1 MGITIPIT
9 SQSTTMKIL
18 FLIFHGF
25 SEHSGI
31 SKKMRYQIKGL
42 RELGHQVEVCTYDF
56 DEQGNRVRRI
66 NEEGIQNFGKGK
78 LAALKGRTDFDKVI
92 QYAIDNKMEFVY
104 VRSFHNA
111 NPFTIQLFRKLKDAG
126 IKIAMEIP
134 TYPYDQEYEGFPFL
148 TRMGLKIDQHYRHQL
163 AALTDGIVTFTDEE
177 TIFGQQTIR
186 ISNGVD
192 FDHIPL
198 RYPTKKETNNQE
210 IHLIGVAEVHY
221 WHGFDRL
228 IAGLGEYYKTGKP
241 IIKIHFHIVGGVADS
256 EMYNSIHA
264 PGFKELIDEYGIAEY
279 IHFHG
284 PMYGQ
289 ELDEL
294 FNMCDFA
301 IGSLGRHRSGIDK
314 IKTLKNREY
323 AARGIPF
330 IYSETDEDFDHMPYI
345 LKAPADESPID
356 IEYLL
361 KFYQE
366 QPCSPLEIRNSI
378 GFLSWKNQMQK
389 VLDSV

>member
-1 MGITIPIT
+1 MR
-9 SQSTTMKIL
+9 IL
-18 FLIFHGF
+18 YLSYHGF

-66 NEEGIQNFGKGK
+66 NDEIIQNFGKGK
-78 LAALKGRTDFDKVI
+78 LAALKGRTDFDKVT

-134 TYPYDQEYEGFPFL
+134 TYPYDQEYKGFPFL

-163 AALTDGIVTFTDEE
+163 AALTDGIVTFTDEK
-177 TIFGQQTIR
+177 TIFGQRTIR

-198 RYPTKKETNNQE
+198 RCPTSKEPINHE

-228 IAGLGEYYKTGKP
+228 ITGLGEYYKNGERIYKL
-241 IIKIHFHIVGGVADS
+241 HFHIVGDIGPS
-256 EMYNSIHA
+256 EMYDSIHA
-264 PGFKELIDEYGIAEY
+264 PGFKELIEKYNIAEY

-289 ELDEL
+289 ELDDL
-294 FNMCDFA
+294 FNQCDFA

-356 IEYLL
+356 IENLL

-366 QPCSPLEIRNSI
+366 QTCSLFEIRNSI
-378 GFLSWKNQMQK
+378 EFLSWKNQMQEIINQIYNNE
-389 VLDSV
+389 

>member
-1 MGITIPIT
+1 MR
-9 SQSTTMKIL
+9 IL
-18 FLIFHGF
+18 FFTYHGF

-42 RELGHQVEVCTYDF
+42 RELGHQVDVCTYDF

-66 NEEGIQNFGKGK
+66 NEDVIQNFGKGK
-78 LAALKGRTDFDKVI
+78 FAALKGRTDFDKVA
-92 QYAIDNKMEFVY
+92 QYAIDNKTEFVY

-126 IKIAMEIP
+126 VKIAMEIP

-148 TRMGLKIDQHYRHQL
+148 TRMGIKIDQRFRHQL
-163 AALTDGIVTFTDEE
+163 AALTDGIVTFTDEK
-177 TIFGQQTIR
+177 TIFGQRTIR

-192 FDHIPL
+192 FDHIPI
-198 RYPTKKETNNQE
+198 RCPTSKEPINHE

-228 IAGLGEYYKTGKP
+228 ITGLGEYYKNGERIYKL
-241 IIKIHFHIVGGVADS
+241 HFHIVGGIGPS
-256 EMYNSIHA
+256 EMYDSIHA
-264 PGFKELIDEYGIAEY
+264 PGFKELIEKYNIAEY

-289 ELDEL
+289 ELDDL
-294 FNMCDFA
+294 FNQCDFA

-356 IEYLL
+356 IENLL

-366 QPCSPLEIRNSI
+366 QTCSLFEIRNSI
-378 GFLSWKNQMQK
+378 EFLSWKNQMQEIINQIYNNE
-389 VLDSV
+389 

>member
-1 MGITIPIT
+1 M
-9 SQSTTMKIL
+9 MIL
-18 FLIFHGF
+18 YFTYHGF

-31 SKKMRYQIKGL
+31 SKKMHYQIKAMQ
-42 RELGHQVEVCTYDF
+42 ELGHQVDVCSYDF
-56 DEQGNRVRRI
+56 DEQGNRIRWI
-66 NEEGIQNFGKGK
+66 NDQILQNYGKGK
-78 LAALKGRTDFDKVI
+78 LAAIKKRIDYKAVA
-92 QYAIDNKMEFVY
+92 QYAIKHNIQLVY
-104 VRSFHNA
+104 VRSFNNA
-111 NPFTIQLFRKLKDAG
+111 NPFTVHLFRKLKEAG
-126 IKIAMEIP
+126 IKVVMEIP
-134 TYPYDQEYEGFPFL
+134 TYPYDLEFIGASFRI
-148 TRMGLKIDQHYRHQL
+148 RMNLKIDQRYRHQL

-177 TIFGQQTIR
+177 TIFGQRTIR

-192 FDHIPL
+192 FEHIPL
-198 RYPTKKETNNQE
+198 RCPTKKEPNNPE

-241 IIKIHFHIVGGVADS
+241 IIKLHFHIVGGVADS

-264 PGFKELIDEYGIAEY
+264 PGFKELIDKYGIAEY

-356 IEYLL
+356 IVKLL

-366 QPCSPLEIRNSI
+366 QVWSPLEIRNSI

-389 VLDSV
+389 VIEEVMKP

>member
-1 MGITIPIT
+1 
-9 SQSTTMKIL
+9 MKIL
-18 FLIFHGF
+18 YFTYHGF

-31 SKKMRYQIKGL
+31 SKKMRYQIKAL
-42 RELGHQVEVCTYDF
+42 QESGHQVDVCSYDF
-56 DEQGNRVRRI
+56 DEQGNRVRWI
-66 NEEGIQNFGKGK
+66 NDQVLQNYGKGK
-78 LAALKGRTDFDKVI
+78 LAAIKKRIDYKAVA
-92 QYAIDNKMEFVY
+92 QYAIKHNIRLVY
-104 VRSFHNA
+104 VRSFNNA
-111 NPFTIQLFRKLKDAG
+111 NPFTVHLFRKLKEAG
-126 IKIAMEIP
+126 IKVVMEIP
-134 TYPYDQEYEGFPFL
+134 TYPYDLEFIGASFRI
-148 TRMGLKIDQHYRHQL
+148 RMNLKIDQRYRHQL
-163 AALTDGIVTFTDEE
+163 AALTNGIVTFTDEE
-177 TIFGQQTIR
+177 TIFGQRTIR

-192 FDHIPL
+192 FEHIPL
-198 RYPTKKETNNQE
+198 RCPIKKEPNTQE

-228 IAGLGEYYKTGKP
+228 IAGLGEYYQNSKQT
-241 IIKIHFHIVGGVADS
+241 IKIHFHIVGGVADS

-264 PGFKELIDEYGIAEY
+264 PGFRELIDKYDIAEY

-294 FNMCDFA
+294 FNLCDFA

-323 AARGIPF
+323 AARGFSF

-356 IEYLL
+356 IEKLL

>member
-1 MGITIPIT
+1 MR
-9 SQSTTMKIL
+9 IL
-18 FLIFHGF
+18 YLTYHGF
-25 SEHSGI
+25 SEYSGI
-31 SKKMRYQIKGL
+31 SKKMLYQIKGL
-42 RELGHQVEVCTYDF
+42 RELGHQVNVCTYDF

-66 NEEGIQNFGKGK
+66 NEDVIQNFGKGK
-78 LAALKGRTDFDKVI
+78 FAALKGRTDFDKVAR
-92 QYAIDNKMEFVY
+92 YAIDNKIEFVY

-111 NPFTIQLFRKLKDAG
+111 NPFTIQLFRKLKDVG
-126 IKIAMEIP
+126 VKIAMEIP
-134 TYPYDQEYEGFPFL
+134 TYPYDQEYKHSSFL
-148 TRMGLKIDQHYRHQL
+148 KKQWLKIDQHYRHQL
-163 AALTDGIVTFTDEE
+163 AALTDGIVTFTNDEI
-177 TIFGQQTIR
+177 IFGQRTIR
-186 ISNGVD
+186 ISNGIDLVN
-192 FDHIPL
+192 IPI
-198 RYPTKKETNNQE
+198 RYSIKKEPNNKE

-228 IAGLGEYYKTGKP
+228 IAGLGVYYKSPQHT
-241 IIKIHFHIVGGVADS
+241 IKLHFHIVGGVADS

-264 PGFKELIDEYGIAEY
+264 PGFKELIDKYDIAEY

-284 PMYGQ
+284 QMFGE
-289 ELDEL
+289 ELDNL
-294 FNMCDFA
+294 FNQCDFA

-356 IEYLL
+356 IEKLL
-361 KFYQE
+361 KFYQN

-389 VLDSV
+389 VIEEVMKP

>member
-1 MGITIPIT
+1 MR
-9 SQSTTMKIL
+9 IL
-18 FLIFHGF
+18 YLTYHGF
-25 SEHSGI
+25 SEYSGI

-42 RELGHQVEVCTYDF
+42 LELGHQVNVCTYDF

-66 NEEGIQNFGKGK
+66 NEDVIQNFGKGK
-78 LAALKGRTDFDKVI
+78 FAAMIGRTDFNKI
-92 QYAIDNKMEFVY
+92 AQYAIDNKTEFVY

-134 TYPYDQEYEGFPFL
+134 TYPYDQEYEGFSFL

-163 AALTDGIVTFTDEE
+163 AALTDGIVTFTDDEM
-177 TIFGQQTIR
+177 IFGQHTIR
-186 ISNGVD
+186 ISNGID
-192 FDHIPL
+192 FDYIPIL
-198 RYPTKKETNNQE
+198 CSTKKELNIQE

-228 IAGLGEYYKTGKP
+228 IAGLGEYYKVQKHTNEL
-241 IIKIHFHIVGGVADS
+241 HFHIVGGVAES

-264 PGFKELIDEYGIAEY
+264 PGFKELIDKYGIAEY

-284 PMYGQ
+284 QMFGKD
-289 ELDEL
+289 LDNL
-294 FNMCDFA
+294 FNQCNFA

-356 IEYLL
+356 IVKLL

-366 QPCSPLEIRNSI
+366 QAWSPLEIRNSI

-389 VLDSV
+389 VIEAVMKP

>member
-1 MGITIPIT
+1 M
-9 SQSTTMKIL
+9 IL
-18 FLIFHGF
+18 YFTYHGF

-31 SKKMRYQIKGL
+31 SKKMHYQIKAMQ
-42 RELGHQVEVCTYDF
+42 ELGHQVDVCSYDF
-56 DEQGNRVRRI
+56 DEQGNRIRWI
-66 NEEGIQNFGKGK
+66 NDQILQNYGKGK
-78 LAALKGRTDFDKVI
+78 LAAIKKRIDYKAVA
-92 QYAIDNKMEFVY
+92 QYAIKHNIQLVY
-104 VRSFHNA
+104 VRSFNNA
-111 NPFTIQLFRKLKDAG
+111 NPFTVHLFRKLKEAG
-126 IKIAMEIP
+126 IKVVMEIP
-134 TYPYDQEYEGFPFL
+134 TYPYDLEFIGASFRI
-148 TRMGLKIDQHYRHQL
+148 RMNLKIDQRYRHQL

-177 TIFGQQTIR
+177 TIFGQRTIR

-192 FDHIPL
+192 FEHIPL
-198 RYPTKKETNNQE
+198 RCPTKKEPNNPE

-356 IEYLL
+356 IENLL

-366 QPCSPLEIRNSI
+366 QPCSPLDIRNSI

-389 VLDSV
+389 VIEEVMKP